1 VLSNYFK
8 EKETQLQKE
17 LGTHEAQRA
26 ITEENVNDT
35 VKKIIESEENLITY
49 KSQVFT
55 AFTNLLYLIFKTITY
70 NIW

>member
-1 VLSNYFK
+1 MLSNYFK

-35 VKKIIESEENLITY
+35 AKKIIESEENLITY
-49 KSQVFT
+49 KSQVVYSLVRTLFT
-55 AFTNLLYLIFKTITY
+55 MH
-70 NIW
+70 